1 MPQYN
6 MLAVLVAA
14 FVPML
19 IGFIWYH
26 PKVLGTAW
34 MNAAG
39 LSEEQLKSGGNMALI
54 FILSLVFSF
63 LIAVSMQYVVIHQF
77 HYYSIFA
84 GDPGARDATS
94 ELSKSTEAFMAINGD
109 KFRTFKHGAFH
120 GFFVAI
126 TMIFPV
132 MAINA
137 MFERKTWKYIWLNWG
152 YWAVSFLIMGGIIC
166 AWK

>member
-63 LIAVSMQYVVIHQF
+63 
-77 HYYSIFA
+77 
-84 GDPGARDATS
+84 
-94 ELSKSTEAFMAINGD
+94 
-109 KFRTFKHGAFH
+109 
-120 GFFVAI
+120 
-126 TMIFPV
+126 
-132 MAINA
+132 
-137 MFERKTWKYIWLNWG
+137 
-152 YWAVSFLIMGGIIC
+152 
-166 AWK
+166 